1 LYQFDGISR
10 PSSIIY
16 SNNARFVSDDE
27 IPKERKVLFLDGKK
41 NFAKV
46 SLNNFFQDPTRLIS
60 GFTLIARIKTS
71 RLNVDNMYFMYGNG
85 FEIFTLNKEMIVK
98 YQTDDKEW
106 RANVNNLIENKW
118 YTFNITWDSEKGLKV
133 YSENLVRFLF
143 NFLKLFYLI
152 KIFS

>member
-46 SLNNFFQDPTRLIS
+46 SLHNFFQDPTRLIS
-60 GFTLIARIKTS
+60 GFSLIARIKTS
-71 RLNVDNMYFMYGNG
+71 RLNVDNMYIMYGNG
-85 FEIFTLNKEMIVK
+85 LEIFTLNKEMIVK

-133 YSENLVRFLF
+133 YSENLVRFFF
-143 NFLKLFYLI
+143 NILKSFYLI
-152 KIFS
+152 EIFS